1 MNALICSNWR
11 PEFQAK
17 HAGPALSSVTLTPT
31 DVSQGLVWYNHS
43 SRFQL
48 VFGLVLKTT
57 DDSQGSFGIQ
67 SSWSQLAFGL
77 VLNTTNDSQGLVWYN
92 PSTRSQPKF
101 GLVLKLQMTVSV
113 WFGLSPPPDLRRILV
128 WYSNYSVW
136 FGTLTPTGTARV
148 WLGTIDPPE
157 ISVEVWFGTQN

>member
-31 DVSQGLVWYNHS
+31 DVSQGLVWHNHS

-57 DDSQGSFGIQ
+57 DDSQGLVWYNH
-67 SSWSQLAFGL
+67 SSWSQLGFGL
-77 VLNTTNDSQGLVWYN
+77 VLNTTDDSQGLVWYN
-92 PSTRSQPKF
+92 HSTRSQPKF

-113 WFGLSPPPDLRRILV
+113 WFGISPPPDLRQILV

-136 FGTLTPTGTARV
+136 FGTPTGTARV